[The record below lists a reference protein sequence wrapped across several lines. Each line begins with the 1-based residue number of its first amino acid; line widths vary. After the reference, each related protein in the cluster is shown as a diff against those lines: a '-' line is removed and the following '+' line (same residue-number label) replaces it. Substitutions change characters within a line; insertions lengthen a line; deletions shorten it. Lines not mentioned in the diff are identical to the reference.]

1 MSHRVVMP
9 HCHIR
14 TLAQVHHDCRG
25 EEAGGWRRRREGHH
39 GAAAAQLRVLLNKA
53 APRGL
58 DLSLDPDIVVAMGD
72 NFNFDDPDNEFDDD
86 FVMQLAQRW
95 RRGKR
100 GRY

>member
-1 MSHRVVMP
+1 M
-9 HCHIR
+9 
-14 TLAQVHHDCRG
+14 G
-25 EEAGGWRRRREGHH
+25 
-39 GAAAAQLRVLLNKA
+39 LLNKA

-58 DLSLDPDIVVAMGD
+58 DLSLDPDIVAAMD
-72 NFNFDDPDNEFDDD
+72 DDFNFDDPDNEFDDD